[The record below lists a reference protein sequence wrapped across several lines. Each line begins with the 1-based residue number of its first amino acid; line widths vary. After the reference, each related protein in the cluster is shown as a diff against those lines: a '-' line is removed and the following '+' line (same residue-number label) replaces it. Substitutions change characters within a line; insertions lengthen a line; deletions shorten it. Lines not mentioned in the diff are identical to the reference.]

1 MNERKKVMI
10 GAAVLAALLVL
21 VLVSVA
27 LYRYLAPSSKQ
38 AVPDFGLGENEVALL
53 VDGTLLDEKALVIEG
68 EIYVPAATASRSVE
82 QRVYVDTKEKK
93 LCFASP
99 DGLLEAKA
107 DESAYTMAKETKQTE
122 KPILLTQEDGL
133 YVSLAFLMEHS
144 SNDIQKYDN
153 PPRLVIHKSRSKS
166 YTMAKLNSAARLR
179 SGPGKKYPWLTEV
192 PEQQVEVIVEKD
204 IKQEN
209 EYMAV
214 TTKDGITGYVPAGDV
229 GEQVSKTWEFAKK
242 PISFTQKTIGKKVCL
257 GWHQVT
263 NEASSASL
271 YSGIDQAGP
280 LNVISPTLFALSDNK
295 GNFSSLANTAYVS
308 EAHAK
313 GLQVWG
319 LINDFD
325 KEIKLDAILSQ
336 TNTRT
341 KLVNGLAGAAIQYDL
356 DGINIDF
363 EHVKQESAAAFLEFL
378 RELVLKCHANDI
390 IVSVDAYTPADYNA
404 YYDLEEQGRIV
415 DYVILMAY
423 DEHYAGSEKSGS
435 VSSIGFVQSGV
446 SNVLAKVPAERV
458 VVALPFYTRLWHEVK
473 TKKGVRVTSSAY
485 GMSSAESVL
494 RANGVTPKWD
504 KKTGQYY
511 ARYKGNGGTYK
522 IWMEE
527 ETSLKKKLEVVI
539 SKKTAGAAFWKLGFE
554 RTATWLTV
562 EEAMKKLA

>member
-10 GAAVLAALLVL
+10 GAAALAALLVV
-21 VLVSVA
+21 VLASVA

-38 AVPDFGLGENEVALL
+38 AAPDFGLGENEVALL
-53 VDGTLLDEKALVIEG
+53 VDGTLLDEKALMIEG
-68 EIYVPAATASRSVE
+68 EIYIPAATASQSVE
-82 QRVYVDTKEKK
+82 QRVYVDTEEKK

-107 DESAYTMAKETKQTE
+107 DEAAYMMAKETKQTK
-122 KPILLTQEDGL
+122 KPILLTQGDGL
-133 YVSLAFLMEHS
+133 YVSLAFLTEHS
-144 SNDIQKYDN
+144 TNDIQKYDN
-153 PPRLVIHKSRSKS
+153 PPRLVIHKSRSKT
-166 YTMAKLNSAARLR
+166 YAMAKLNSAARLR
-179 SGPGKKYPWLTEV
+179 TGPGKKYPWLTEV
-192 PEQQVEVIVEKD
+192 PEQQIEVIVETD

-229 GEQVSKTWEFAKK
+229 GEQVSKPWEFAKK
-242 PISFTQKTIGKKVCL
+242 PVSFAQKSTGKKVCL

-263 NEASSASL
+263 NEASSTSL

-295 GNFSSLANTAYVS
+295 GNFSSLASTAYVS

-325 KEIKLDAILSQ
+325 KGIKLDTILSR
-336 TNTRT
+336 TATRT

-435 VSSIGFVQSGV
+435 VSSIGFVRSGV

-485 GMSSAESVL
+485 GMSSAESLL

-539 SKKTAGAAFWKLGFE
+539 SKKTAGVAFWKLGFE

>member
-21 VLVSVA
+21 VLVLVA

-325 KEIKLDAILSQ
+325 KDIKLDAILSQ

-423 DEHYAGSEKSGS
+423 DEHYVGSEKSGS